1 MRTLLLLERQL
12 SPPLDNISSYI
23 GFTEHIYPSF
33 GPEAFGLE
41 IRFSIIFNEEK
52 FQTSSPTTSFLHRL
66 SGPRSPLCARLQ
78 LLQSI
83 ICDQNSSRESLFDQN
98 LLVLKFTWKPL
109 WWQLRVDAIVF
120 ANGIYR
126 WIVANAISVKLPN
139 LSKIV
144 WTRLNLNAE
153 TSQSLWIS
161 KLVKLCCY
169 RAAGPNICEWTN
181 FWNQIQDQSLYKCFW
196 TQLEPLYQFWIWSKP
211 LPSKTPSNMFV
222 IQMSLKN
229 AHTQLFRSF
238 CRSRCNF
245 DKSLL
250 TFHRLPFQT

>member
-1 MRTLLLLERQL
+1 MTK
-12 SPPLDNISSYI
+12 
-23 GFTEHIYPSF
+23 T
-33 GPEAFGLE
+33 
-41 IRFSIIFNEEK
+41 
-52 FQTSSPTTSFLHRL
+52 FQTSTPTTSFLHRFP
-66 SGPRSPLCARLQ
+66 GPRSTLCARLQ
-78 LLQSI
+78 LLQQI

-120 ANGIYR
+120 ANNGIYR

-169 RAAGPNICEWTN
+169 RAADPNICEWTN
-181 FWNQIQDQSLYKCFW
+181 FRNQIQDQSLYKCFG
-196 TQLEPLYQFWIWSKP
+196 TRFEPLYQFWIWSK
-211 LPSKTPSNMFV
+211 SS
-222 IQMSLKN
+222 Q
-229 AHTQLFRSF
+229 
-238 CRSRCNF
+238 
-245 DKSLL
+245 
-250 TFHRLPFQT
+250 